1 MGPCGT
7 TNKKITTKCIYK
19 LKPRTHGKQDKLKTR
34 FMVQGFEQCARIDY
48 YGTFALVVKWV
59 TIQTN
64 ATLAIHE
71 ELWEIFHLDIK
82 TTFLNCDLQE
92 DMFME

>member
-1 MGPCGT
+1 
-7 TNKKITTKCIYK
+7 
-19 LKPRTHGKQDKLKTR
+19 
-34 FMVQGFEQCARIDY
+34 MVQGFEQCARIDY